1 MGCNTRASWCINRFL
16 MDEGSLKCQ
25 CIIIWENV
33 EAYTSHIILYMLHVT
48 TKPYSSRNGE
58 IVHIDSP
65 LIHVRVHSIVFYS
78 NHCFMWLS
86 SYALRCETGRWGT
99 SDESSQ
105 LCVLCP
111 KQVPDSLNDDLPFI
125 TFHYVFDTSFM
136 KPNPCTNYTHNHIV
150 HSRLWW
156 HLAMGSISA
165 QTKPNG

>member
-1 MGCNTRASWCINRFL
+1 MRPFFNANVSWH
-16 MDEGSLKCQ
+16 GT
-25 CIIIWENV
+25 NV

-111 KQVPDSLNDDLPFI
+111 KQVPDSKYQPLIQRFAFGHIQLCFPQSS
-125 TFHYVFDTSFM
+125 T
-136 KPNPCTNYTHNHIV
+136 KPNVCTNFSHNHNV
-150 HSRLWW
+150 LHSRLQHSLVKLFNIESRNSLES
-156 HLAMGSISA
+156 HLLHEM
-165 QTKPNG
+165 